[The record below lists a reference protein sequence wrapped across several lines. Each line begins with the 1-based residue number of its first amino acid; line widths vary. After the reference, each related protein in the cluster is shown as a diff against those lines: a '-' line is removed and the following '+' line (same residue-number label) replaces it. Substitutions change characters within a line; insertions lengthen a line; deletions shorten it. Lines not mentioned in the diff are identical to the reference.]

1 VAAGV
6 HHQPFFP
13 FFIKFVVAHTFLL
26 LFLVYGCDARTRR
39 GHAAAPTTATAGQRG
54 RGEGGWEER
63 SCVVVLWL
71 SQQPS
76 HARKK
81 RAESWRA
88 RKKKQ
93 GEKFRVTCTWQRM
106 GDHQLKSTHR
116 VRRKGPPLGLQQRKA
131 SRLDCA
137 PDSCL
142 ETVLCI
148 NSGTYVW
155 LWSGHGPGHREPTV
169 VLSSSKREMMEKP
182 SLPSAAPVF

>member
-1 VAAGV
+1 LFCTGEGGKKRKKEVAAGV

-88 RKKKQ
+88 RKKK
-93 GEKFRVTCTWQRM
+93 T
-106 GDHQLKSTHR
+106 
-116 VRRKGPPLGLQQRKA
+116 RRG
-131 SRLDCA
+131 
-137 PDSCL
+137 
-142 ETVLCI
+142 V
-148 NSGTYVW
+148 
-155 LWSGHGPGHREPTV
+155 
-169 VLSSSKREMMEKP
+169 P
-182 SLPSAAPVF
+182 SHLHLATDGGPSAQKHTQSAEKGTTAGAAAAQSEPPRLCTGFVFGDRFMHQFRYLRMVMVWTWPRAP